1 MYKKLEGLGSK
12 PLAISVFLLLLVVS
26 LWSGQ
31 ASQAQTWQPR
41 IHDAA
46 LPLRM
51 VAIDKSKQQ
60 FYLYQKNTPFKLTH
74 NYPCTTG
81 QIIGD
86 KQIQDDKRTPE
97 GVYFVVYKIDSGLDF
112 KEYGGI
118 AYTLNYPNPVDKL
131 RGKTGYGIWIH
142 SKGDGIKP
150 RITRGCI
157 AIGLDEI
164 ATVGP
169 LLTSGTPVL
178 VGETLS
184 PTVPTVDDG
193 TAKQL
198 RTRMEE
204 WTQAWAGR
212 SASFFDFYNEDS
224 YTKATESFKAF
235 RQNKER
241 LFKRL
246 KWINIINKE
255 VHVLEGPG
263 YWVTWSEQFYRAP
276 NLSTEGIRRLYW
288 QKDSDNVYRI
298 VGMEWIPSNLGLQA
312 AFKKGE
318 LVATNAEQKSDT
330 TPTSKKDSPKDSQ
343 EGQPKAPP
351 LSMPEAVAPKD
362 ASKDAPQSAKT
373 LVAENA
379 QKSTDKKDIQ
389 SEPITLT
396 PLLRHQIQE
405 NIKTWRQAWQ
415 SQDSKTFFAFYDQEH
430 YGKAAGQNY
439 TNAFRDLKKIMTP
452 YFKSPWVEMLVTEPT
467 IVVRSYKQGEVIAA
481 TVKQWI
487 FVPGKKPM
495 EGEHTLFWQK
505 TGTGPMEK
513 WRIVA
518 SDWQKKSITLQV
530 AYLEKISSTVDA
542 MVEEWRT
549 DWLSGNVGA
558 YMRHYAPNAR
568 QGKRNKNS
576 IAKQKEKLWAKAAP
590 AKISLSGV
598 RLQIVPQGISVD
610 MVQKYTDSQN
620 KGDTGTKTLLL
631 IPTKDGWKI
640 QNEEWVKISK

>member
-1 MYKKLEGLGSK
+1 M
-12 PLAISVFLLLLVVS
+12 
-26 LWSGQ
+26 
-31 ASQAQTWQPR
+31 
-41 IHDAA
+41 
-46 LPLRM
+46 RM
-51 VAIDKSKQQ
+51 VAVDKSKQQ

-81 QIIGD
+81 QIVGD

-97 GVYFVVYKIDSGLDF
+97 GVYFVVYKIASGLDF

-131 RGKTGYGIWIH
+131 RGKTGHGIWIH

-169 LLTSGTPVL
+169 LLTSGTPVV

-184 PTVPTVDDG
+184 PTVPTLDDG

-198 RTRMEE
+198 RSRMEQ

-212 SASFFDFYNEDS
+212 SASFFDFYNSTS
-224 YTKATESFKAF
+224 YTKATENFTAFKK
-235 RQNKER
+235 NKER

-246 KWINIINKE
+246 KWINIYNKE

-318 LVATNAEQKSDT
+318 LVATNDGQKSDA
-330 TPTSKKDSPKDSQ
+330 SPSSIGTEK
-343 EGQPKAPP
+343 PAAPP
-351 LSMPEAVAPKD
+351 LAMPEKNETKPTPIGDGEPILTADAQKAAQQQKPLEKIDAVPAQK
-362 ASKDAPQSAKT
+362 AQEKAESKDV
-373 LVAENA
+373 LLAENTV
-379 QKSTDKKDIQ
+379 KNTD
-389 SEPITLT
+389 SPVRPITLT
-396 PLLRHQIQE
+396 PTLRYQIQE
-405 NIKTWRQAWQ
+405 DIKAWRKAWQ
-415 SQDSKTFFAFYDQEH
+415 EKDSKAFFAFYDQER
-430 YGKAAGQNY
+430 YGKAAGQHY
-439 TNAFRDLKKIMTP
+439 TNAFRQLKKIMAP
-452 YFKSPWVEMLVTEPT
+452 YFKSAWVEMLVSDPT
-467 IVVRSYKQGEVIAA
+467 IVVRSYKQGEVLAA
-481 TVKQWI
+481 TIKQWI
-487 FVPGKKPM
+487 FVPGKKPL

-505 TGTGPMEK
+505 TGTGLDAR

-518 SDWQKKSITLQV
+518 SDWKETPVTLQV
-530 AYLEKISSTVDA
+530 AYLEKISSGIDT
-542 MVEEWRT
+542 MIEEWRT
-549 DWLSGNVGA
+549 DWLSGNVEA
-558 YMRHYAPNAR
+558 YMRHYASTAR
-568 QGKRNKNS
+568 QGDRNKKG

-590 AKISLSGV
+590 AKIVLSGIRV
-598 RLQIVPQGISVD
+598 QIVPKGIAVD
-610 MVQKYTDSQN
+610 MVQEYTDSKN
-620 KGDTGTKTLLL
+620 KGDVGTKTLLL

-640 QNEEWVKISK
+640 QNEVWTKSAP